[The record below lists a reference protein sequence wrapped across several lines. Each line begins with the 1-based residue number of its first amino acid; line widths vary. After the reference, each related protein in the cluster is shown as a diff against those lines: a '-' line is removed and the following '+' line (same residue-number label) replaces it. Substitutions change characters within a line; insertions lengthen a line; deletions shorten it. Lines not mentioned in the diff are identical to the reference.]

1 MSAIYDKVTDTVY
14 ISAKEACEYAFR
26 GGNIDRSFVPGNKNG
41 GSIVSQMSDATK
53 PNFVDQYSFTTLN
66 NGNKIVIYA
75 QPEWVRTDGNGYY
88 INLVET
94 VPYQLDSVDNGAID
108 IFTNTAMLA
117 GFIISQ
123 SFNLHSIDMILS
135 IYQEGGSQSRQ
146 YKSSM
151 TRQDLMVFFD
161 SVIDELSP
169 HLDIIK
175 EKGTQTLS
183 DLAGLRFPFKGGVRE
198 GQRDFILEAF
208 RSIRQGKRLLV
219 EAPTGTGKT
228 MASMYPAL
236 KSIGEGYC
244 DKVFYLTGK
253 TTTAISALSAIDI
266 MRSQIPTLRAI
277 HISAKDKCCVS
288 FKPNTLKKCDPG
300 HCKVTIGYY
309 DKINSAILE
318 LLRNYKTYTKEI
330 IDQVAEKYKLCSYEL
345 SLELSEWC
353 EVVVCDYNYVFDL
366 QAYFR
371 RYFECPTGARYVF
384 LVDEAHNLPDRARE
398 MYSVTLE
405 MADFLE
411 LSSRY
416 NGNKHLSEPCV
427 QVLNKFEELKALAL
441 TEKMDIDGVKCGFYI
456 NNQLPDDLV
465 DPFVSLAK
473 GAKLLLK
480 KIDDDLLH
488 KLFVDSKKLA
498 SICDIFDKRFTMYV
512 EVVDESVKLRLL
524 CLDPSQL
531 LNLRMKLGISS
542 VLFSATLTPLEYFS
556 DVLGCEKTNTLSLK
570 TPFDKE
576 NLCLIGAGTVST
588 RYDDREKSAKTIANI
603 IRATIEGKA
612 GNYIVYFPSYKYL
625 TDVVEIFQKKY
636 PKINITCQK
645 KSMSERAKREF
656 LDSFDAKAQ
665 GTLVG
670 FCVMGGSFSEGID
683 LRGERLIGAIIVG
696 VGLPTISNELNII
709 KEHFDKTR
717 ESGYA
722 YAYTYPGMIKVL
734 QAAGRVIRSEDEKGV
749 VLLID
754 DRFATPEYRML
765 MPEYWSHIKFISSA
779 QDLLSTVV
787 NFWKRDSMNSDK
799 TKANTLSEQTK
810 SRKSS
815 KN

>member
-1 MSAIYDKVTDTVY
+1 MSAIYERQSDTVY
-14 ISAKEACEYAFR
+14 INAREACTYAFR
-26 GGNIDRSFVPGNKNG
+26 GGNIDRNFVPGNKNG
-41 GSIVSQMSDATK
+41 GSIVSQMTNCDK
-53 PNFVDQYSFTTLN
+53 PRFVDQYSFTTLK
-66 NGNKIVIYA
+66 NGTKIVVYA
-75 QPEWVRTDGNGYY
+75 QPEWVRRDGGEYY
-88 INLVET
+88 VNIVET
-94 VPYQLDSVDNGAID
+94 VPYQLNSLENGEID

-123 SFNLHSIDMILS
+123 AFNLHSIEMVLS
-135 IYQEGGSQSRQ
+135 IYQQGGDQERHL
-146 YKSSM
+146 KKRM
-151 TRQDLMVFFD
+151 TRQDLIVFFD

-169 HLDIIK
+169 HLDVIK
-175 EKGTQTLS
+175 EKGSTTIS
-183 DLAGLRFPFKGGVRE
+183 DLANLRFPFKGGVRD

-228 MASMYPAL
+228 MASLYPAL

-253 TTTAISALSAIDI
+253 TTTALSAINAIDI
-266 MRSQIPTLRAI
+266 MRDQIPTLRAI

-288 FKPNTLKKCDPG
+288 FRPNTLKKCDPR
-300 HCKVTIGYY
+300 HCKVTQGYF
-309 DKINSAILE
+309 DKINVAILE
-318 LLRNYKTYTKEI
+318 LLQNYKTYTKEI

-353 EVVVCDYNYVFDL
+353 EVVVCDYNYLFDL

-398 MYSVTLE
+398 MYSITLE
-405 MADFLE
+405 MSDFLD
-411 LSSRY
+411 LSARY
-416 NGNKHLSEPCV
+416 GSNKNISNPICG
-427 QVLNKFEELKALAL
+427 VLGKFEELRDLAL
-441 TEKMDIDGVKCGFYI
+441 SEKMDIDGVKCGFYI

-465 DPFVSLAK
+465 DPFADLARCTR
-473 GAKLLLK
+473 ALLK

-488 KLFVDSKKLA
+488 KIHVDCKKLV
-498 SICDIFDKRFTMYV
+498 SICDIFDKSFTMYV
-512 EVVDESVKLRLL
+512 EVIEDSVKLRLL

-531 LNLRMKLGISS
+531 LNFRMKLGVSS
-542 VLFSATLTPLEYFS
+542 VLFSATLTPLEYFA

-570 TPFDKE
+570 TPFAQE

-625 TDVVEIFQKKY
+625 TDVLEIFQKKY

-645 KSMSERAKREF
+645 KSMSEKAKREF
-656 LDSFDAKAQ
+656 LDSFDAKTQ
-665 GTLVG
+665 KTQVG

-734 QAAGRVIRSEDEKGV
+734 QAAGRVIRSDDEKGV

-754 DRFATPEYRML
+754 DRFATPEYGAL

-787 NFWKRDSMNSDK
+787 NFWKRDAENSDK
-799 TKANTLSEQTK
+799 TKPVIKDTQIKPTK
-810 SRKSS
+810 K
-815 KN
+815 